1 MTKTITNIGVNQRSL
16 SVEHDERRVYEL
28 GFGNPDKNFRNYK
41 FFTIDMHFGLA
52 PTILEEA
59 AFQLLGYERFAIAS
73 MGDKNIMP
81 NPWDDLFNTL
91 KWAVDNKGL
100 NPDYLK
106 RVSKYDFSLPENENG
121 ERPQHS
127 SDKEWEHYVNQVNRN
142 ERRIFSSEELREIA
156 AVLPDAFKLD
166 LLNDLVNISR
176 IAEVRAVVNHILVQ
190 NDGDD
195 AVRFVNAVKERRQL
209 LRDQGLPVN
218 SDIDRKI
225 IRELLTENPLLA
237 MPKTRD
243 AERNRVPESSKLL
256 GKRKS
261 DNKVAT
267 KVKMNDRQEETP
279 RRSIHR

>member
-1 MTKTITNIGVNQRSL
+1 MTKTMSNIKVNQRGL
-16 SVEHDERRVYEL
+16 SAEHDERRVYEL

-52 PTILEEA
+52 PSLLEEA
-59 AFQLLGYERFAIAS
+59 AFQLLGYERFAIAG
-73 MGDKNIMP
+73 MGDKNVMP

-91 KWAVDNKGL
+91 KWAIDNKGL
-100 NPDYLK
+100 NPDYLR
-106 RVSKYDFSLPENENG
+106 RVSKYDFSVPENENG
-121 ERPQHS
+121 ERPQHT

-218 SDIDRKI
+218 SDADRKI
-225 IRELLTENPLLA
+225 IRELLTESPLLA
-237 MPKTRD
+237 VPKTRD

-256 GKRKS
+256 DKQKS
-261 DNKVAT
+261 DNKVAN
-267 KVKMNDRQEETP
+267 KVKMNDRQEEPP
-279 RRSIHR
+279 RRSFRR

>member
-1 MTKTITNIGVNQRSL
+1 MTSPL
-16 SVEHDERRVYEL
+16 
-28 GFGNPDKNFRNYK
+28 
-41 FFTIDMHFGLA
+41 
-52 PTILEEA
+52 
-59 AFQLLGYERFAIAS
+59 
-73 MGDKNIMP
+73 
-81 NPWDDLFNTL
+81 
-91 KWAVDNKGL
+91 
-100 NPDYLK
+100 
-106 RVSKYDFSLPENENG
+106 
-121 ERPQHS
+121 
-127 SDKEWEHYVNQVNRN
+127 EHYVNQVNRN

-218 SDIDRKI
+218 SDADRKI

-243 AERNRVPESSKLL
+243 AERNPVPESSKLL

>member
-1 MTKTITNIGVNQRSL
+1 MTETMSNIRVNQRGL
-16 SVEHDERRVYEL
+16 SVEHDEQRIYEL

-41 FFTIDMHFGLA
+41 FFTVDMHSGLA
-52 PTILEEA
+52 PSLLEEA
-59 AFQLLGYERFAIAS
+59 AFQLLGYERFAIAG
-73 MGDKNIMP
+73 MGDKNVMP

-91 KWAVDNKGL
+91 KWAIDNKGL

-121 ERPQHS
+121 ERPQHT

-156 AVLPDAFKLD
+156 AILPDTLKLD
-166 LLNDLVNISR
+166 LFNDLVNISR

-218 SDIDRKI
+218 SDADRNI
-225 IRELLTENPLLA
+225 IRELLTESPLLA
-237 MPKTRD
+237 MPMTRD
-243 AERNRVPESSKLL
+243 AARNRLPESSKLL
-256 GKRKS
+256 DKQKS
-261 DNKVAT
+261 DNKVAK

-279 RRSIHR
+279 RRSFHR

>member
-1 MTKTITNIGVNQRSL
+1 MTKTMSNIKVNQRGL
-16 SVEHDERRVYEL
+16 SAEHDERRVYEL

-41 FFTIDMHFGLA
+41 FFTVDMHFGLA

-59 AFQLLGYERFAIAS
+59 AFLLLGYERFAIAG

-91 KWAVDNKGL
+91 KWAIDNKGL

-121 ERPQHS
+121 ERPQHT
-127 SDKEWEHYVNQVNRN
+127 SDKEWENYVNQVNRN

-176 IAEVRAVVNHILVQ
+176 IAEVRAVVNHILVK

-225 IRELLTENPLLA
+225 IRDLLTENPLLA

-243 AERNRVPESSKLL
+243 AERNPVPESSKLL

>member
-1 MTKTITNIGVNQRSL
+1 MTKTMSNIKVNQRGL
-16 SVEHDERRVYEL
+16 SVEHDEQRIYEL

-52 PTILEEA
+52 PSLLEEA
-59 AFQLLGYERFAIAS
+59 AFQLLGYERFAIAG
-73 MGDKNIMP
+73 MGDKNVMP

-91 KWAVDNKGL
+91 KWAIDNKGL

-121 ERPQHS
+121 ERPQHT
-127 SDKEWEHYVNQVNRN
+127 SDKEWENYVNQVNRN

-243 AERNRVPESSKLL
+243 AERNPVPESSKLL

>member
-1 MTKTITNIGVNQRSL
+1 MTETMSNIKVNQRGL
-16 SVEHDERRVYEL
+16 SVEHDEQRIYEL

-52 PTILEEA
+52 PSLLEEA
-59 AFQLLGYERFAIAS
+59 AFQLLGYERFAIAG
-73 MGDKNIMP
+73 MGDKNVMP

-91 KWAVDNKGL
+91 KWAIDNKGL

-121 ERPQHS
+121 ERPQHT
-127 SDKEWEHYVNQVNRN
+127 SDKEWENYVNQVNRN

-218 SDIDRKI
+218 SDADRNI
-225 IRELLTENPLLA
+225 IRELLTESPLLA
-237 MPKTRD
+237 MPMTRD
-243 AERNRVPESSKLL
+243 AARNRLPESSKLL

-267 KVKMNDRQEETP
+267 KVKMNDKQQETP
-279 RRSIHR
+279 RRSFHR

>member
-1 MTKTITNIGVNQRSL
+1 MTKTMSNIKVNQRGL
-16 SVEHDERRVYEL
+16 SAEHDERRVYEL

-41 FFTIDMHFGLA
+41 FFTVDMHFGLA

-59 AFQLLGYERFAIAS
+59 AFQLLGYERFAIAG

-91 KWAVDNKGL
+91 KWAIDNKGL

-121 ERPQHS
+121 ERPQHT

-176 IAEVRAVVNHILVQ
+176 IAEVRTVVNHILVQ

-195 AVRFVNAVKERRQL
+195 AVRFVNAVRERRQL
-209 LRDQGLPVN
+209 LRDQGLP
-218 SDIDRKI
+218 IGPEATRGI
-225 IRELLTENPLLA
+225 IRELLAEHPLLA
-237 MPKTRD
+237 MPKTRG
-243 AERNRVPESSKLL
+243 AERNRVLESSKLL

-267 KVKMNDRQEETP
+267 KVKMNDKQEETP
-279 RRSIHR
+279 RRSFHR

>member
-1 MTKTITNIGVNQRSL
+1 MSNIKVNQRGL
-16 SVEHDERRVYEL
+16 SAEHDEQRIYEL

-100 NPDYLK
+100 NPDYLR
-106 RVSKYDFSLPENENG
+106 RVSKYDFSVPENENG
-121 ERPQHS
+121 ERSQHT
-127 SDKEWEHYVNQVNRN
+127 SDKEWENYVNQVNRN

-243 AERNRVPESSKLL
+243 AERNPVPESSKLL

>member
-1 MTKTITNIGVNQRSL
+1 MSNIKVNQRGL

-59 AFQLLGYERFAIAS
+59 AFQLLGYERFAIAG
-73 MGDKNIMP
+73 MGDKNVMP

-91 KWAVDNKGL
+91 KWAIDNKGL

-106 RVSKYDFSLPENENG
+106 RVS
-121 ERPQHS
+121 
-127 SDKEWEHYVNQVNRN
+127 VNQVNRN

-176 IAEVRAVVNHILVQ
+176 IAEVHAVVNHILVQ

-195 AVRFVNAVKERRQL
+195 AVCFVNAVKERRQL

-218 SDIDRKI
+218 SNADRNI
-225 IRELLTENPLLA
+225 IRELLAERPLLA
-237 MPKTRD
+237 MPMTRD
-243 AERNRVPESSKLL
+243 AARNRVPESSKFLD
-256 GKRKS
+256 KQKS
-261 DNKVAT
+261 DNKVAK

-279 RRSIHR
+279 RRSFHR

>member
-1 MTKTITNIGVNQRSL
+1 MTKTMSNIKVNQRGL
-16 SVEHDERRVYEL
+16 SVEHDEQRIYEL

-41 FFTIDMHFGLA
+41 FFTVDMHFGLA
-52 PTILEEA
+52 PTLLEEA
-59 AFQLLGYERFAIAS
+59 AFQLLGYERFAIAG
-73 MGDKNIMP
+73 MGDKNVMP

-121 ERPQHS
+121 ERPQHT

-142 ERRIFSSEELREIA
+142 EMRIFSSEELREIA

-225 IRELLTENPLLA
+225 IRELLTESPLLA
-237 MPKTRD
+237 MPMTRD
-243 AERNRVPESSKLL
+243 AARNRLPESSKLL
-256 GKRKS
+256 DKQKS
-261 DNKVAT
+261 DNKVAK

-279 RRSIHR
+279 RRSFHR

>member
-1 MTKTITNIGVNQRSL
+1 MTETMSNIKVNQRGL
-16 SVEHDERRVYEL
+16 SVEHDEQRIYEL

-52 PTILEEA
+52 PSLLEEA
-59 AFQLLGYERFAIAS
+59 AFQLLGYERFAIAG
-73 MGDKNIMP
+73 MGDKNVMP

-91 KWAVDNKGL
+91 KWAIDNKGL

-121 ERPQHS
+121 ERPQHT
-127 SDKEWEHYVNQVNRN
+127 SDKEWENYVNQVNRN

-209 LRDQGLPVN
+209 LRNQGLPVN
-218 SDIDRKI
+218 SDADRNI
-225 IRELLTENPLLA
+225 IRELLTESPLLA

-243 AERNRVPESSKLL
+243 AARNREPESLKLL
-256 GKRKS
+256 DKQKS
-261 DNKVAT
+261 NNKVAK

-279 RRSIHR
+279 RRSFHR

>member
-1 MTKTITNIGVNQRSL
+1 MTKTMSNIKVNQRGL
-16 SVEHDERRVYEL
+16 SVEHDEQRIYEL

-41 FFTIDMHFGLA
+41 FFTVDMHFGLA
-52 PTILEEA
+52 PTLLEEA
-59 AFQLLGYERFAIAS
+59 AFQLLGYERFAIAG

-91 KWAVDNKGL
+91 KWAIDNKGL

-121 ERPQHS
+121 ERPQHT

-176 IAEVRAVVNHILVQ
+176 IAEVHAVVNHILVQ

-225 IRELLTENPLLA
+225 IRELLANSPLLA
-237 MPKTRD
+237 MPMTWD
-243 AERNRVPESSKLL
+243 AERKRVPESSKLL
-256 GKRKS
+256 DKQKS
-261 DNKVAT
+261 DNKVAK
-267 KVKMNDRQEETP
+267 KVKMNDRQEKTP
-279 RRSIHR
+279 RRSFHR

>member
-1 MTKTITNIGVNQRSL
+1 MTKTMPNIKVNQRSL
-16 SVEHDERRVYEL
+16 SAEHDEQRIYEL

-52 PTILEEA
+52 PSLLEEA
-59 AFQLLGYERFAIAS
+59 AFQLLGYERFAIAG
-73 MGDKNIMP
+73 MGDKNVMP

-91 KWAVDNKGL
+91 KWAIDNKGL

-121 ERPQHS
+121 ERPQHT

-218 SDIDRKI
+218 FNADRNI
-225 IRELLTENPLLA
+225 IRELLAESPLLA

-243 AERNRVPESSKLL
+243 AARNREPESLKLL
-256 GKRKS
+256 DKQKS
-261 DNKVAT
+261 NNKVAK

-279 RRSIHR
+279 RRSFHR

>member
-1 MTKTITNIGVNQRSL
+1 MTETMSNIKVNQRGL
-16 SVEHDERRVYEL
+16 SVEHDEQRIYEL

-52 PTILEEA
+52 PSLLEEA
-59 AFQLLGYERFAIAS
+59 AFQLLGYERFAIAG
-73 MGDKNIMP
+73 MGDKNVMP

-91 KWAVDNKGL
+91 KWAIDNKGL
-100 NPDYLK
+100 NPDYFK

-121 ERPQHS
+121 ERPQHT

-218 SDIDRKI
+218 SNADRNI
-225 IRELLTENPLLA
+225 IRELLAESPLLA
-237 MPKTRD
+237 MPMTRN
-243 AERNRVPESSKLL
+243 AARNRLPESSKLL
-256 GKRKS
+256 DKQKS
-261 DNKVAT
+261 DNKVAK

-279 RRSIHR
+279 RRSFHR

>member
-1 MTKTITNIGVNQRSL
+1 MTETMSNIKVNQRGL
-16 SVEHDERRVYEL
+16 SVEHDEQRIYEL

-59 AFQLLGYERFAIAS
+59 AFQLLGYERFAIAG
-73 MGDKNIMP
+73 MGDKNVMP

-91 KWAVDNKGL
+91 KWAIDNKGL

-121 ERPQHS
+121 ERPQHT
-127 SDKEWEHYVNQVNRN
+127 SDKEWENYVNQVNRN

-225 IRELLTENPLLA
+225 IRELLTDSPLLA
-237 MPKTRD
+237 MPMTRD
-243 AERNRVPESSKLL
+243 AERKRVPESSKLL
-256 GKRKS
+256 DKQKS
-261 DNKVAT
+261 DNKVAK

-279 RRSIHR
+279 RRSFHR

>member
-1 MTKTITNIGVNQRSL
+1 MTKTMSNIKVNQRGL
-16 SVEHDERRVYEL
+16 SAEHDERRVCEL

-41 FFTIDMHFGLA
+41 FFTVDMHFGLA

-59 AFQLLGYERFAIAS
+59 AFQLLGYERFAIAG

-91 KWAVDNKGL
+91 KWAIDNKGL
-100 NPDYLK
+100 NPDYLR
-106 RVSKYDFSLPENENG
+106 RVSKYDFSVPENENG
-121 ERPQHS
+121 ERPQHT

-142 ERRIFSSEELREIA
+142 EMRIFSSEELREIA

-176 IAEVRAVVNHILVQ
+176 IADVRAVVNHILVQ
-190 NDGDD
+190 KDGDD

-218 SDIDRKI
+218 SDADRKI

-243 AERNRVPESSKLL
+243 AERNPVPESSKLL

>member
-1 MTKTITNIGVNQRSL
+1 MTKTMSNIKVNQRGL
-16 SVEHDERRVYEL
+16 SAEHDERRVYEL

-41 FFTIDMHFGLA
+41 FFTVDMHFGLA

-59 AFQLLGYERFAIAS
+59 AFQLLGYERFAIAG

-91 KWAVDNKGL
+91 KWAIDNKGL
-100 NPDYLK
+100 NPDYLR
-106 RVSKYDFSLPENENG
+106 RVSKYDFSVPENENG
-121 ERPQHS
+121 ERPQHT

-142 ERRIFSSEELREIA
+142 EMRIFSSEELREIA

-176 IAEVRAVVNHILVQ
+176 IADVRAVVNHILVQ

-218 SDIDRKI
+218 SDADRKI
-225 IRELLTENPLLA
+225 IRELLTESPLLA
-237 MPKTRD
+237 VPKTRD

-261 DNKVAT
+261 DNKVAK

-279 RRSIHR
+279 RRSFHR

>member
-1 MTKTITNIGVNQRSL
+1 MTKTISNIKVNQRGL
-16 SVEHDERRVYEL
+16 SAEHDERRVYEL
-28 GFGNPDKNFRNYK
+28 GFGNSDKNFRNYK
-41 FFTIDMHFGLA
+41 FFTVDMHFGLA

-59 AFQLLGYERFAIAS
+59 AFQLLGYERFAIAG

-91 KWAVDNKGL
+91 KWAIDNKGL
-100 NPDYLK
+100 NPDYLR
-106 RVSKYDFSLPENENG
+106 RVSKYDFSVPENENG
-121 ERPQHS
+121 ERPQHT

-176 IAEVRAVVNHILVQ
+176 IAEVRTVVNHILVQ

-218 SDIDRKI
+218 SDADRKI
-225 IRELLTENPLLA
+225 IRELLAESPLLA
-237 MPKTRD
+237 MPMTRD
-243 AERNRVPESSKLL
+243 AARNRLPESSKLL
-256 GKRKS
+256 DKQKS
-261 DNKVAT
+261 DNKVAK

-279 RRSIHR
+279 RRSFHR

>member
-1 MTKTITNIGVNQRSL
+1 MTKTMSNIKVNQRGL
-16 SVEHDERRVYEL
+16 SAEHDERRVCEL

-41 FFTIDMHFGLA
+41 FFTVDMHFGLA

-59 AFQLLGYERFAIAS
+59 AFQLLGYERFAIAG

-91 KWAVDNKGL
+91 KWAIDNKGL
-100 NPDYLK
+100 NPDYLR
-106 RVSKYDFSLPENENG
+106 RVSKYDFSVPENENG
-121 ERPQHS
+121 ERPQHT

-142 ERRIFSSEELREIA
+142 EMRIFSSEELREIA

-176 IAEVRAVVNHILVQ
+176 IADVRAVVNHILVQ

-218 SDIDRKI
+218 SDADRKI

-243 AERNRVPESSKLL
+243 AERNPVPESSKLL

>member
-1 MTKTITNIGVNQRSL
+1 MTKTMSNIKVNQRGL
-16 SVEHDERRVYEL
+16 SAEHDERRVYEL

-41 FFTIDMHFGLA
+41 FFTVDMHFGLA

-59 AFQLLGYERFAIAS
+59 AFQLLGYERFAIAG

-91 KWAVDNKGL
+91 KWAIDNKGL
-100 NPDYLK
+100 NPDYLR
-106 RVSKYDFSLPENENG
+106 RVSKYDFSLPVNEKG
-121 ERPQHS
+121 ERPQHT

-142 ERRIFSSEELREIA
+142 EMRIFSSEELREIA

-176 IAEVRAVVNHILVQ
+176 IADVRAVVNHILVQ

-218 SDIDRKI
+218 SDADRKI
-225 IRELLTENPLLA
+225 IRELLTESPLLA
-237 MPKTRD
+237 VPKTRD

-261 DNKVAT
+261 DNKVAK

-279 RRSIHR
+279 RRSFHR

>member
-1 MTKTITNIGVNQRSL
+1 MTETMSNIKVNQRGL
-16 SVEHDERRVYEL
+16 SVEHDEQRIYEL

-41 FFTIDMHFGLA
+41 FFTVDMHFGLA

-59 AFQLLGYERFAIAS
+59 AFQLLGYERFAIAG
-73 MGDKNIMP
+73 MGDKNVMP

-91 KWAVDNKGL
+91 KWAIDNKGL

-121 ERPQHS
+121 ERPQHT
-127 SDKEWEHYVNQVNRN
+127 SDKEWENYVNQVNRN

-218 SDIDRKI
+218 SNADRNI
-225 IRELLTENPLLA
+225 IRELLAESPLLA
-237 MPKTRD
+237 VPKTWD

-256 GKRKS
+256 DKQKS
-261 DNKVAT
+261 DNKVAK

-279 RRSIHR
+279 RRSFHR

>member
-1 MTKTITNIGVNQRSL
+1 MIETMSNIKVNQRGL
-16 SVEHDERRVYEL
+16 SVEHDEQRIYEL

-52 PTILEEA
+52 PSLLEEA
-59 AFQLLGYERFAIAS
+59 AFQLLGYERFAIAG
-73 MGDKNIMP
+73 MGDKNVMP

-91 KWAVDNKGL
+91 KWAIDNKGL

-106 RVSKYDFSLPENENG
+106 RVSKYDFSFQENENG
-121 ERPQHS
+121 ERPQHT

-166 LLNDLVNISR
+166 LLNDLVNITR
-176 IAEVRAVVNHILVQ
+176 IAEVHAVVNHILVQ

-225 IRELLTENPLLA
+225 ILELLTDSPLLA
-237 MPKTRD
+237 MPMTRD
-243 AERNRVPESSKLL
+243 AERKRVPESSKLL
-256 GKRKS
+256 DKQKS
-261 DNKVAT
+261 DNKVAK

-279 RRSIHR
+279 RRSFHR